1 MKKIREN
8 TPPAGKDLEKAAY
21 SAPTIVP
28 LGPAD
33 AVVGRLRRARGSKTD
48 SSGYGTYYL
57 NS

>member
-8 TPPAGKDLEKAAY
+8 TPPAGKDLEKAPY
-21 SAPTIVP
+21 SAPTIVT

-33 AVVGRLRRARGSKTD
+33 EITGGRKNGSKTD